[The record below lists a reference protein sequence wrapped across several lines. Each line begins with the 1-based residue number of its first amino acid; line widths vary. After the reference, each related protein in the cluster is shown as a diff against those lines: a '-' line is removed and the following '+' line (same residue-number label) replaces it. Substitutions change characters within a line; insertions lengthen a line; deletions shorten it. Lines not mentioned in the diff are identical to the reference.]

1 MPDLQTH
8 AAVSRLLTE
17 RGWVASWGELRS
29 VADRATLERLVA
41 DGHLHRIARG
51 RYAAPV
57 EIPARLAA
65 ERVAG
70 VASYRT
76 AAQHYGLAMKWLP
89 SRPSITVPRGRSVGA
104 RGEGLHLSHRSLPS
118 ADIDGWVTTPLRT
131 VADCAATLPF
141 DEALTIAD
149 SALRSRLIIPAQLAA
164 RAMDWPARGRQRVSR
179 VARHAD
185 GRSSGPIE
193 SVLRAICLQIPG
205 LSVTPQAR
213 IERDGRFLA
222 TVDLADERLRIV
234 IEAEGFEFHG
244 DREGFDRDCH
254 RYDELVADGWVV
266 LRFTW
271 EHVMRRDRW
280 VARILAATVAHRM
293 TLVELRSAA

>member
-76 AAQHYGLAMKWLP
+76 AASTMGSQ
-89 SRPSITVPRGRSVGA
+89 
-104 RGEGLHLSHRSLPS
+104 
-118 ADIDGWVTTPLRT
+118 
-131 VADCAATLPF
+131 
-141 DEALTIAD
+141 
-149 SALRSRLIIPAQLAA
+149 
-164 RAMDWPARGRQRVSR
+164 
-179 VARHAD
+179 
-185 GRSSGPIE
+185 
-193 SVLRAICLQIPG
+193 
-205 LSVTPQAR
+205 
-213 IERDGRFLA
+213 
-222 TVDLADERLRIV
+222 
-234 IEAEGFEFHG
+234 
-244 DREGFDRDCH
+244 
-254 RYDELVADGWVV
+254 
-266 LRFTW
+266 
-271 EHVMRRDRW
+271 
-280 VARILAATVAHRM
+280 
-293 TLVELRSAA
+293 